1 LFGLFTA
8 IALVACGGDSK
19 DDTLTVYSGR
29 SETLVGPIIDQFIKE
44 TGVDVRVKYGKTSEL
59 VATLL
64 EEGDK
69 TPADIFFAQDPAG
82 LGAVESK
89 FTVLANDIPSSVPGW
104 ARPPSGK
111 WVGIS
116 GRARVV
122 VYNTDAVDEDDLPDG
137 LEGFLDP
144 EWSGRIGWAPTNG
157 SFQAMVTAMRHVWG
171 EERTRSWLEGIQAN
185 NPKVYPKN
193 TPTVAAAGSGE
204 IHVGFVN
211 HYYLHRFLAEEG
223 DSFKARNYYPRGG
236 GPGGTML
243 VAGVGILDASNNK
256 GLATQFVRYLLSAKA
271 QQYFSR
277 ETFEHPLVEGIVPVR
292 GLLSVEDISAPRI
305 DLSDLDDLVETQ
317 NMLRAV
323 GVIP

>member
-1 LFGLFTA
+1 MLA
-8 IALVACGGDSK
+8 ACGGDSE
-19 DDTLTVYSGR
+19 DDVLTVYSGR
-29 SETLVGPIIDQFIKE
+29 SESLIGPIVDQFIRE
-44 TGVDVRVKYGKTSEL
+44 TGIAVGMKYGSTSEL
-59 VATLL
+59 AATIL

-82 LGAVESK
+82 LGSVESE
-89 FTVLANDIPSSVPGW
+89 FAFLDDDISSSVPDW
-104 ARPPSGK
+104 ARPPNGK

-116 GRARVV
+116 GRARTVI
-122 VYNTDAVDEDDLPDG
+122 YNTDALDEDDLPDG
-137 LEGFLDP
+137 LEGFLDR
-144 EWSGRIGWAPTNG
+144 EWSGRMGWAPTNG

-171 EERTRSWLEGIQAN
+171 EARARSWLEGIQAN

-193 TPTVAAAGSGE
+193 TPIVVAVGSGE
-204 IHVGFVN
+204 ISVGFVN
-211 HYYLHRFLAEEG
+211 HYYIHRFLAEEG
-223 DSFKARNYYPRGG
+223 TSFKARNYYPRGG
-236 GPGGTML
+236 GPGSIML

-256 GLATQFVRYLLSAKA
+256 DLATKFVRFLLSTQA

-277 ETFEHPLVEGIVPVR
+277 ETFEHPLVEGIVPAR
-292 GLLSVEDISAPRI
+292 GLLSIEHVSASNI